1 MKLLVIVHVAVTW
14 YLVGLIWTVQTV
26 QYPLFNRVGEGNFIS
41 FSGLHAERITMIVL
55 FPMLIELGT
64 AFLLILA
71 PPKDFPM
78 LLIMLGFILV
88 VVVWLSTVF
97 LQIPLHNELAEG
109 FNEKAIQRLAA
120 TNWIRTIAWTIR
132 GFIMLVLLWTALNP

>member
-1 MKLLVIVHVAVTW
+1 MKLLVIVHVVVTW

-26 QYPLFNRVGEGNFIS
+26 QYPLFNRVGEDNFAR
-41 FSGLHAERITMIVL
+41 FTGLHAERITMIVM

-78 LLIMLGFILV
+78 ALVLLGFLLV
-88 VVVWLSTVF
+88 VIVWISTAM
-97 LQIPLHNELAEG
+97 LQIPLHNQLAQG
-109 FNEKAIQRLAA
+109 FDEQVVQRLTK
-120 TNWIRTIAWTIR
+120 TNWVRTIAWTLR
-132 GFIMLVLLWTALNP
+132 GLIMLVLLWTVLNP